1 MKSTQESA
9 RHLLARTRQ
18 QQQNRRAAMLERS
31 AQEVNRLGVNR
42 QELA

>member
-18 QQQNRRAAMLERS
+18 QKQNRRATMLERS
-31 AQEVNRLGVNR
+31 AQEVTQVGVNR
-42 QELA
+42 QELV

>member
-9 RHLLARTRQ
+9 RHLLARARQ

-31 AQEVNRLGVNR
+31 AQEITRLGVTR
-42 QELA
+42 QDLG

>member
-9 RHLLARTRQ
+9 RHLLARTRRQ
-18 QQQNRRAAMLERS
+18 KQNRRATMLERS
-31 AQEVNRLGVNR
+31 AQEVNQPGINP